1 MKKILSVVFCSLLAF
16 SMNSFTGAK
25 AEENDMLYFKTIKSE
40 VADTY
45 AKETVYDFLIAENT
59 IKPILNE
66 KITMG
71 QGIYVQ
77 ETSNESIPTYYY
89 PIYIDNK
96 LTYVYRIFDDGT
108 GNYTGIFSENF
119 VDDLTKYAGNT
130 PEDAPIISLDPQNNQ
145 ELFIS
150 DNGTTIVNSKTG
162 SVEAFRTKAEFR
174 SASAFKPVDISDKTS
189 FFVKPQTRA
198 TSYNYMLNI
207 NIVETQGSTNW
218 CFAYVTATALRYK
231 GKNVRASTITNYFNL
246 GTQTALSVDNAK
258 KYCKTKGVTYDGRYS
273 GSIMNSSLHG
283 YLRGG
288 AIRYIGLWMYQ
299 EEVIMLYLF
308 MVQREAEEGYGTLGI
323 RTLNGLQMQ

>member
-25 AEENDMLYFKTIKSE
+25 AEENDMLYYKTIKSE

-174 SASAFKPVDISDKTS
+174 SASAFKPVDISDKIS

-207 NIVETQGSTNW
+207 NILETQGSTNW
-218 CFAYVTATALRYK
+218 YFAYVTATALRYK

-308 MVQREAEEGYGTLGI
+308 MV
-323 RTLNGLQMQ
+323 

>member
-288 AIRYIGLWMYQ
+288 GQ
-299 EEVIMLYLF
+299 S
-308 MVQREAEEGYGTLGI
+308 GTLVYGCI
-323 RTLNGLQMQ
+323 RRR

>member
-231 GKNVRASTITNYFNL
+231 DKNVRASTITNYFNL

-308 MVQREAEEGYGTLGI
+308 MV
-323 RTLNGLQMQ
+323 

>member
-207 NIVETQGSTNW
+207 NILETQGSTNW
-218 CFAYVTATALRYK
+218 YFAYVTATALRYK

-308 MVQREAEEGYGTLGI
+308 MV
-323 RTLNGLQMQ
+323 

>member
-45 AKETVYDFLIAENT
+45 AKETVYDFLIADNT

-308 MVQREAEEGYGTLGI
+308 MV
-323 RTLNGLQMQ
+323 

>member
-130 PEDAPIISLDPQNNQ
+130 PEDAAIISLDPQNNQ

-308 MVQREAEEGYGTLGI
+308 MV
-323 RTLNGLQMQ
+323 

>member
-108 GNYTGIFSENF
+108 GNYTGIFS
-119 VDDLTKYAGNT
+119 
-130 PEDAPIISLDPQNNQ
+130 
-145 ELFIS
+145 
-150 DNGTTIVNSKTG
+150 
-162 SVEAFRTKAEFR
+162 
-174 SASAFKPVDISDKTS
+174 
-189 FFVKPQTRA
+189 
-198 TSYNYMLNI
+198 
-207 NIVETQGSTNW
+207 
-218 CFAYVTATALRYK
+218 
-231 GKNVRASTITNYFNL
+231 
-246 GTQTALSVDNAK
+246 
-258 KYCKTKGVTYDGRYS
+258 
-273 GSIMNSSLHG
+273 
-283 YLRGG
+283 
-288 AIRYIGLWMYQ
+288 
-299 EEVIMLYLF
+299 
-308 MVQREAEEGYGTLGI
+308 
-323 RTLNGLQMQ
+323 

>member
-258 KYCKTKGVTYDGRYS
+258 KYRKTKGVTYDGRYS

-308 MVQREAEEGYGTLGI
+308 MV
-323 RTLNGLQMQ
+323 

>member
-174 SASAFKPVDISDKTS
+174 SASAFKPVDISDKIS

-207 NIVETQGSTNW
+207 NILETQGSTNW
-218 CFAYVTATALRYK
+218 YFAYVTATALRYK

-308 MVQREAEEGYGTLGI
+308 MV
-323 RTLNGLQMQ
+323 

>member
-218 CFAYVTATALRYK
+218 CFAYITATALRYK

-308 MVQREAEEGYGTLGI
+308 MV
-323 RTLNGLQMQ
+323 

>member
-218 CFAYVTATALRYK
+218 SFAYVTATALRYK

-273 GSIMNSSLHG
+273 GSI
-283 YLRGG
+283 
-288 AIRYIGLWMYQ
+288 I
-299 EEVIMLYLF
+299 
-308 MVQREAEEGYGTLGI
+308 
-323 RTLNGLQMQ
+323 

>member
-218 CFAYVTATALRYK
+218 SFAYVTATALRYK

-288 AIRYIGLWMYQ
+288 Q
-299 EEVIMLYLF
+299 S
-308 MVQREAEEGYGTLGI
+308 GTLVYGCI
-323 RTLNGLQMQ
+323 RRR